1 MWKKTNLS
9 TLCLLFPLIAVYKIK
24 ILFKTIDLKNQ
35 DTLPFIAVAIRLTL
49 LGKSNLFVNY
59 EATES

>member
-9 TLCLLFPLIAVYKIK
+9 TLCLLLPLIEVYKIK
-24 ILFKTIDLKNQ
+24 ILFKTIDIKNQ

-49 LGKSNLFVNY
+49 GKSNLLVNY